1 MKRYLH
7 LSCFIALLS
16 VAEAGAATEPL
27 YEEVGPKDAEW
38 LKLYNEYKAN
48 FRCEA
53 KKNILA
59 IENAVAGEVSRT
71 RFRSTDAKLHD
82 VRGDVERVVVFY
94 VETDSL
100 YNYDLDEFDERIA
113 KYGFDY
119 ISQYCVFDDGVEVR
133 CFSFDS
139 MGRAVYPP
147 LPGEYGTGAVWT
159 ANRNDRG
166 QLVEY
171 SLDENFMGSPSIR
184 FSYDDN
190 GMLNSMDYRG
200 MLGIEIEYSYDESLN
215 LVSTISKWK
224 GSSETEG
231 EDTIEYKIAKRDRS
245 GNWIKRYI
253 DITKEDRSEG
263 GYSLSHKYAVE
274 YRKISYK

>member
-16 VAEAGAATEPL
+16 IAEACAATGSL
-27 YEEVGPKDAEW
+27 KVEVGPNGAEW
-38 LKLYNEYKAN
+38 LNLYNEYKVGFKSA
-48 FRCEA
+48 A
-53 KKNILA
+53 KSDILA
-59 IENAVAGEVSRT
+59 IENADGGVASLA
-71 RFRSTDAKLHD
+71 RFMSADAKLHD
-82 VRGDVERVVVFY
+82 VRGAVSKVVVY
-94 VETDSL
+94 HIESDSL
-100 YNYDLDEFDERIA
+100 YNYDLDEFDEKVV

-119 ISQYCVFDDGVEVR
+119 VSQYCVFDDWVELR
-133 CFSFDS
+133 NFSFNPD
-139 MGRAVYPP
+139 GKAVYPP
-147 LPGEYGTGAVWT
+147 LPGEYGTGVVWT
-159 ANRNDRG
+159 AKRNARG

-215 LVSTISKWK
+215 LVSAISKWK

-231 EDTIEYKIAKRDRS
+231 EDTIEYKIAKRDRF
-245 GNWIKRYI
+245 GNWVKRYVET
-253 DITKEDRSEG
+253 TKEDRSEG

>member
-16 VAEAGAATEPL
+16 IAEAGAATEPL

-53 KKNILA
+53 KKDILA

-82 VRGDVERVVVFY
+82 VRGAVSKVVVFHI
-94 VETDSL
+94 ETDSL
-100 YNYDLDEFDERIA
+100 YNYDLDEFDEKVV

-119 ISQYCVFDDGVEVR
+119 VSQNCVFDDWVELR
-133 CFSFDS
+133 NFSFNPE
-139 MGRAVYPP
+139 GKAVYPP
-147 LPGEYGTGAVWT
+147 LPGEYDTGVVWT
-159 ANRNDRG
+159 AKRNARG

-171 SLDENFMGSPSIR
+171 ALDENFMGEPTIR
-184 FSYDDN
+184 FSYDNN
-190 GMLNSMDYRG
+190 GMLKSMDYRG
-200 MLGIEIEYSYDESLN
+200 MVASKVIYNYDESRN
-215 LVSTISKWK
+215 LVSSITNWR

-263 GYSLSHKYAVE
+263 GFSLSHKYAVE

>member
-16 VAEAGAATEPL
+16 IAEAGAATEPL

-38 LKLYNEYKAN
+38 LNEYKAN
-48 FRCEA
+48 FKCEA
-53 KKNILA
+53 KKDILA

-71 RFRSTDAKLHD
+71 RFMSADAKLHD
-82 VRGDVERVVVFY
+82 VRGAASKVVVY
-94 VETDSL
+94 HIESDSL

-119 ISQYCVFDDGVEVR
+119 VSQYCVFDDWVELR
-133 CFSFDS
+133 NFSFNPN
-139 MGRAVYPP
+139 GKAVYPP
-147 LPGEYGTGAVWT
+147 LPGEYDTGVVWT
-159 ANRNDRG
+159 AKRNARG

-171 SLDENFMGSPSIR
+171 ALDENFMGEPTIR
-184 FSYDDN
+184 FSYDNN
-190 GMLNSMDYRG
+190 GMLKSMDYRG
-200 MLGIEIEYSYDESLN
+200 MVASKVIYNYDESRN
-215 LVSTISKWK
+215 LVSSITNWR

-231 EDTIEYKIAKRDRS
+231 TDKKVYKIVKRDRF
-245 GNWIKRYI
+245 GNWVKRYI